1 MAVGGGELSSWA
13 ARAPQAASVFL
24 ALASAHSRDPAILA
38 RLRAAQLGAATRHSW
53 AMVGANLGNA
63 MMIVIAMSLGP
74 HLVAALSWF
83 AVLALYLAP
92 LIRNLRR
99 RGDRPAPL
107 AVSARVVRRATINA
121 ALLGLIWGAAPLL
134 FFDSNPGDQFIV
146 ACVCIGMLCGGA
158 FAMATIPVAVIAYAL
173 PLAGGCL
180 GALVWQSREP
190 VHFLTAPLL
199 LSYAGILI
207 GGASS
212 HARSFVD
219 KVVAQIRAES
229 AARHDPLTGLPN
241 RAAFNAALEEAFD
254 RFARYGERFALLYI
268 DLDDFKVVND
278 RWGHQAGDQLL
289 RLAANRLSDA
299 LDERGMLARLGGD
312 EFAMIVR
319 GVFDATQTSHLAV
332 DIGCRFDA
340 TFALDAGLAH
350 CGASVGAA
358 LAPTDGA
365 DAESLLR
372 AADSALHLAK
382 RGAKDIGPATPDHRH
397 TRHRRELTQDMKAA
411 LAREEFVLK
420 YQPIQNLRTG
430 RVEGFEA
437 LVRWRHPRL
446 GLIPPAQFVEIA
458 EKTGIIHELGE
469 WILLEAC
476 REAAS
481 WPVPARVAVNVSGEQ
496 LCDASI
502 DRVVETALRLSGLA
516 PNRLQIEVTE
526 SAVLAAMREAASALE
541 RMHERGASIV
551 LDDFGTGFSS
561 FDHIRRLPVGRLKI
575 DRSFVTGLPDDR
587 KSGAIVNAVVHL
599 AKALDI
605 GVTAEGIETEA
616 QLAFLER
623 AGCSSGQGYL
633 FARPLPA
640 ADARALLLVN
650 APRESAVA

>member
-1 MAVGGGELSSWA
+1 MPF
-13 ARAPQAASVFL
+13 RR
-24 ALASAHSRDPAILA
+24 H
-38 RLRAAQLGAATRHSW
+38 LR
-53 AMVGANLGNA
+53 
-63 MMIVIAMSLGP
+63 
-74 HLVAALSWF
+74 
-83 AVLALYLAP
+83 
-92 LIRNLRR
+92 
-99 RGDRPAPL
+99 
-107 AVSARVVRRATINA
+107 
-121 ALLGLIWGAAPLL
+121 
-134 FFDSNPGDQFIV
+134 
-146 ACVCIGMLCGGA
+146 
-158 FAMATIPVAVIAYAL
+158 
-173 PLAGGCL
+173 
-180 GALVWQSREP
+180 
-190 VHFLTAPLL
+190 
-199 LSYAGILI
+199 
-207 GGASS
+207 
-212 HARSFVD
+212 
-219 KVVAQIRAES
+219 
-229 AARHDPLTGLPN
+229 
-241 RAAFNAALEEAFD
+241 
-254 RFARYGERFALLYI
+254 
-268 DLDDFKVVND
+268 
-278 RWGHQAGDQLL
+278 
-289 RLAANRLSDA
+289 
-299 LDERGMLARLGGD
+299 
-312 EFAMIVR
+312 
-319 GVFDATQTSHLAV
+319 
-332 DIGCRFDA
+332 
-340 TFALDAGLAH
+340 
-350 CGASVGAA
+350 
-358 LAPTDGA
+358 A

-587 KSGAIVNAVVHL
+587 KSGAIVDAVVHL